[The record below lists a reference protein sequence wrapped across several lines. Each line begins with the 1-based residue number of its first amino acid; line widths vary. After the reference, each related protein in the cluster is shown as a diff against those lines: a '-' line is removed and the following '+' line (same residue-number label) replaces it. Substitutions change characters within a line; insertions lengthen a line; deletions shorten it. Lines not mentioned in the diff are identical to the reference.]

1 MRPDSTIPTSSTKS
15 FNSLPIFLAG
25 FGAGGK
31 LHPMAACDRGANSVN
46 SWANVRRIIRNGA
59 HRGFA
64 ARAGE
69 S

>member
-1 MRPDSTIPTSSTKS
+1 
-15 FNSLPIFLAG
+15 
-25 FGAGGK
+25 
-31 LHPMAACDRGANSVN
+31 MAACDRGANSVN